1 LWFAHSSNFNTGNTI
16 SKSSMAEIAQGTRSL
31 REGIISLAAVQAA
44 EYLIPLIALPYLL
57 RVLGPEEF
65 GKIAFAQAF
74 CMYFVALTEYGFN
87 LTGTRLIAIHRH
99 DKEATSRIFW
109 EVQFVKAAFFL
120 LSITSLLILIVAFA
134 KLQNI
139 APVLLIGLLPV
150 IGSVMY
156 PLWLLQGLERMREA
170 AGLMISAR
178 ALMLVGVFAFVTNGK
193 DMLLAAALQFAAVP
207 VAGMMSWIML
217 IRSGQITW
225 VRPTRVGLMAS
236 LREGWHTFVATA
248 ASTLYRS
255 SNAVVLGLLSG
266 PAAVTFYALAEK
278 IVKAVQELN
287 RPISQAVY
295 PRVSAL
301 AAQSKEAA
309 LPLLRKI
316 LFSIGGLSMI
326 ASFTLFFAAGAI
338 IRVIAGHGYEEAALA
353 LRFMAFIPLVG
364 SINSVLGAQMMLP
377 FGFSR
382 AFSRFVVAAGIFN
395 LAAIVPLVMW
405 LTSRGAAL
413 SFFFSELLLMILM
426 ATFLHKQGF
435 TRRFSPIDG

>member
-1 LWFAHSSNFNTGNTI
+1 MT
-16 SKSSMAEIAQGTRSL
+16 EIAQGPRSL

-44 EYLIPLIALPYLL
+44 EYLIPLLALPYLL
-57 RVLGPEEF
+57 RVLGPDEF
-65 GKIAFAQAF
+65 GKIAFSQAF
-74 CMYFVALTEYGFN
+74 CMYFVVLTEYGFN

-99 DKEATSRIFW
+99 DKQASSRVFW
-109 EVQFVKAAFFL
+109 EVQCVKAVFSL
-120 LSITSLLILIVAFA
+120 LSVGSLLILIGAFA
-134 KLQNI
+134 KLQNL
-139 APVLLIGLLPV
+139 ALVLLIGLLPV
-150 IGSVMY
+150 VGSVMY

-170 AGLMISAR
+170 AVLMISAR
-178 ALMLVGVFAFVTNGK
+178 VLMLAGVFAFVSDSK
-193 DMLLAAALQFAAVP
+193 DVLLAAAFQFGAVP
-207 VAGMMSWIML
+207 VAGVMSWVL
-217 IRSGQITW
+217 LARSGQIAW
-225 VRPTRVGLMAS
+225 VAPTRTGLVAS

-301 AAQSKEAA
+301 AAQSREAA

-316 LFSIGGLSMI
+316 LFSISGLSLI
-326 ASFTLFFAAGAI
+326 ASLLLFFCADMI
-338 IRVIAGHGYEEAALA
+338 IRIIAGHDYQEAAHA

-382 AFSRFVVAAGIFN
+382 AFSRFVLMAGIFN
-395 LAAIVPLVMW
+395 VVAIVPLVIS

-413 SFFFSELLLMILM
+413 SFFFSECLLMVLM
-426 ATFLHKQGF
+426 VVFLRKQGF
-435 TRRFSPIDG
+435 TH